1 MDLPLE
7 NLQILLVEDD
17 PIIGLDL
24 METLERAGARVVG
37 PAYSVPK
44 ALALLGSTPVDAA
57 VLDNL
62 IMDGDS
68 GPVADHLSQDGV
80 VFLFHTSHRG
90 SLRERYPAVPI
101 IDKPSRPGELVRAV
115 KALAKLPR

>member
-1 MDLPLE
+1 MTLPLV
-7 NLQILLVEDD
+7 NLRILLVEDD

-24 METLERAGARVVG
+24 LETLEGAGARVVG
-37 PAYSVPK
+37 PAYNLPS

-68 GPVADHLSQDGV
+68 GPVADLLTKVGV
-80 VFLFHTSHRG
+80 AFLFHTSHRG
-90 SLRERYPAVPI
+90 TLRERYPAVPI
-101 IDKPSRPGELVRAV
+101 VDKPSRPGELVRAV
-115 KALAKLPR
+115 KALVKVQR